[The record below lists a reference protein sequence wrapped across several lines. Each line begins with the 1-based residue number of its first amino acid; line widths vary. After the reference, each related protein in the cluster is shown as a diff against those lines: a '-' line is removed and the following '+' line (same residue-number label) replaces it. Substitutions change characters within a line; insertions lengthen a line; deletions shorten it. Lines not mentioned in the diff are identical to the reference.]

1 MLLNDMSTELQQA
14 FLIHLQLERVVYRTV
29 SWKMRSLAFLGVAGG
44 LFWLWARALS

>member
-14 FLIHLQLERVVYRTV
+14 FLIHLQLERVECRTV

-44 LFWLWARALS
+44 LLWLWARALS